1 MTLVPHSQMTIKAK
15 IVLLGILAI
24 ASLSYILGI
33 RILTDGREHA
43 AKLEFVTR
51 LETAE
56 QLSGLVHE
64 LQKERGISAG
74 YLVIRSPANT
84 SLLYAQRT
92 TTDRAIE
99 RVEDSARSGLEYLH
113 QLAEVR
119 QKVSG
124 NRMEPAASFGYYT
137 QTITEILDQIDTL
150 ARDSK
155 TTILTQDLGAYV
167 HLLYAKEYLG
177 QIRASINESL
187 SLGTIDRERVAVVIR
202 LLDLHQ
208 FNARIAK
215 REASPQIGGAIGAV
229 LEQPQVRQTFA
240 IIDTVLSGSG
250 PVPPA
255 DQWFTI
261 ATYSIDQFLAVEIE
275 SMRLLRQRAAD
286 DIAASERNLLFD
298 AGVTLAAALAL
309 IFFAASAVM
318 SLLRA
323 LNVLVTHIEH
333 TVSTQD
339 FANRIQVHN
348 QDEMGQ
354 LSHNFNDLMS
364 IAEHLIKE
372 KDYFASTDLLT
383 GAYNRYR
390 FGELFEIELQRVQRY
405 GGGLALIMFDIDH
418 FKYVNDRFGHATG
431 DLVLKDVANLVR
443 KVIRANDV
451 LVRWGG
457 EEFMILVPH
466 TGEQA
471 AELAEK
477 LCVAVE
483 SHHFHN
489 LPTITASFGVSSY
502 TPGDT
507 LESLYARTD
516 EALYRA
522 KNQGRNR
529 VRAVFAD
536 SIGEQSNTN

>member
-1 MTLVPHSQMTIKAK
+1 MTIKTK

-33 RILTDGREHA
+33 RVFTEAREHA
-43 AKLEFVTR
+43 AKLEFVAR

-56 QLSGLVHE
+56 KLSGLVHE

-74 YLVIRSPANT
+74 YLVIQSPANT
-84 SLLYAQRT
+84 SLLYSQRT
-92 TTDRAIE
+92 ATDRTVE
-99 RVEDSARSGLEYLH
+99 RVKGSAPSSLENLGR
-113 QLAEVR
+113 LADVR
-119 QKVSG
+119 QRISG
-124 NRMEPAASFGYYT
+124 HNMEPTASFGYYT
-137 QTITEILDQIDTL
+137 QTIAEILDQIDAL
-150 ARDSK
+150 ARDSN
-155 TTILTQDLGAYV
+155 TTILTQDLRAYV
-167 HLLYAKEYLG
+167 HLLHAKEYLG

-187 SLGTIDRERVAVVIR
+187 SLGTIDRERIAVVIR
-202 LLDLHQ
+202 QLNLHQ
-208 FNARIAK
+208 FNSKIAK
-215 REASPQIGGAIGAV
+215 REASPQIGHALDAV
-229 LEQPQVRQTFA
+229 LAQPKVRQTFA
-240 IIDTVLSGSG
+240 IIETVLSGSG
-250 PVPPA
+250 PMSPA

-261 ATYSIDQFLAVEIE
+261 ATYSIDQFLGVEID
-275 SMRLLRQRAAD
+275 SMRQLRQRAAD
-286 DIAASERNLLFD
+286 EIAASERSLLFD

-339 FANRIQVHN
+339 FANRIQVHHH
-348 QDEMGQ
+348 DEMGQ

-390 FGELFEIELQRVQRY
+390 FGELFEIEMQRVQRY

-418 FKYVNDRFGHATG
+418 KFGHATG
-431 DLVLKDVANLVR
+431 DLVLKEVANLVR
-443 KVIRANDV
+443 KVIRANDL

-483 SHHFHN
+483 NHHFHN

-529 VRAVFAD
+529 VRVVFA
-536 SIGEQSNTN
+536 ENV